1 MDVSALNAAAPLVS
15 ARNVR
20 KAFAARGELAGLF
33 SRGEGALVHAVDDV
47 SFEIREGEILGL
59 IGESGSGKTTL
70 GRLLVR
76 LDHHDSGSIH
86 FRDGRDLAALRGR
99 ALREYY
105 RDVQMIFQDPYASI
119 NPRFTVYDTV
129 AEPLRTQRLGD
140 ASQRRGRVAR
150 ALERAGLRP
159 PSAFADKYPHE
170 LSGGERQ
177 RLSIARALVLEPKLL
192 IADEPVSMLDVS
204 IRAGILNL
212 LKQQSREFGLTI
224 LYVSHDLSTTRYLCD
239 RIAIMYRGRF
249 VEIGEAEQVIDD
261 AHHPYA
267 QALKAAIPIPDPEF
281 ERPRSEA
288 DEDPDDAS
296 GESPGCRYAGLCPN
310 AMAVCRRETP
320 ELQPVAAGQRVAC
333 FLYHRAMAS
342 GSGTQEART
351 E

>member
-1 MDVSALNAAAPLVS
+1 MDGKALSAPALVT

-20 KAFAARGELAGLF
+20 KSFAARGELAGLF
-33 SRGEGALVHAVDDV
+33 ARDEGAMVHAVDGV
-47 SFEIREGEILGL
+47 SFEIRPGEILGL

-76 LDHHDSGSIH
+76 LERHDGGSIH
-86 FRDGRDLAALRGR
+86 FQDGRDLAALGGR

-105 RDVQMIFQDPYASI
+105 RDVQMIFQDPYGSI

-129 AEPLRTQRLGD
+129 AEPLATQRLGD
-140 ASQRRGRVAR
+140 ASARRERVTR
-150 ALERAGLRP
+150 ALERSGLRP
-159 PSAFADKYPHE
+159 PRAFAEKYPHE

-249 VEIGEAEQVIDD
+249 VELGEAERVIDD
-261 AHHPYA
+261 PHHPYA
-267 QALKAAIPIPDPEF
+267 QALKAAIPIPDPEY
-281 ERPRSEA
+281 ERPRTETG
-288 DEDPDDAS
+288 EDPDAS
-296 GESPGCRYAGLCPN
+296 PKESAGCRYAGTCPL
-310 AMAVCRRETP
+310 AMEVCRRETP
-320 ELQPVAAGQRVAC
+320 ELRPVDTGHHVAC
-333 FLYHRAMAS
+333 FLHPPA
-342 GSGTQEART
+342 
-351 E
+351 

>member
-1 MDVSALNAAAPLVS
+1 MDGGGPVSAAPLVT

-20 KAFAARGELAGLF
+20 KSFAARGELAGLF
-33 SRGEGALVHAVDDV
+33 ARGEGAMVHAVDDV

-76 LDHHDSGSIH
+76 LERHDSGSLH
-86 FRDGRDLAALRGR
+86 FQDGRDLAALGGR

-105 RDVQMIFQDPYASI
+105 RDVQMIFQDPYGSI
-119 NPRFTVYDTV
+119 NPRFTVHDTV
-129 AEPLRTQRLGD
+129 VEPLATQRLGD
-140 ASQRRGRVAR
+140 ASGRRDRVAR

-159 PSAFADKYPHE
+159 PRAFADKYPHE

-249 VEIGEAEQVIDD
+249 VELGEAERVIDD

-281 ERPRSEA
+281 DRPRSEA
-288 DEDPDDAS
+288 GEDPDEAPQ
-296 GESPGCRYAGLCPN
+296 ESAGCRYAGTCPK
-310 AMAVCRRETP
+310 AMEVCHRRAP
-320 ELQPVAAGQRVAC
+320 ELRPVDAGHSVAC
-333 FLYHRAMAS
+333 FLHHPADA
-342 GSGTQEART
+342 EART
-351 E
+351 D

>member
-1 MDVSALNAAAPLVS
+1 MDGDTLNVAPLIT

-20 KAFAARGELAGLF
+20 KSFAARGELAGLF
-33 SRGEGALVHAVDDV
+33 ARGEGALVHAVDDV
-47 SFEIREGEILGL
+47 SFEIREGEIFGL

-76 LDHHDSGSIH
+76 LERHDSGSIR
-86 FRDGRDLAALRGR
+86 FQDGRDLAALGGR

-105 RDVQMIFQDPYASI
+105 RDVQMIFQDPYGSI

-129 AEPLRTQRLGD
+129 AEPLATQRLGD
-140 ASQRRGRVAR
+140 VPERRDRVAR

-159 PSAFADKYPHE
+159 PRAFADKFPHE

-177 RLSIARALVLEPKLL
+177 RLSIARALVLEPRLL

-249 VEIGEAEQVIDD
+249 VELGEAERVIDG
-261 AHHPYA
+261 ARHPYA

-281 ERPRSEA
+281 SRPRTDT
-288 DEDPDDAS
+288 DEDSDEPS
-296 GESPGCRYAGLCPN
+296 QERVGCRYAGLCPR
-310 AMAVCRRETP
+310 AMAACRREMP
-320 ELQPVAAGQRVAC
+320 ELRAVDAEHGVAC
-333 FLYHRAMAS
+333 FLYHPAEMEE
-342 GSGTQEART
+342 TKV
-351 E
+351 

>member
-1 MDVSALNAAAPLVS
+1 MDGGELSSAPLIA

-20 KAFAARGELAGLF
+20 KSFAARGELAGLF
-33 SRGEGALVHAVDDV
+33 ARGEGALVHAVDDV
-47 SFEIREGEILGL
+47 SFEIQQGEILGL

-76 LDHHDSGSIH
+76 LERHDSGSIH
-86 FRDGRDLAALRGR
+86 FQDGRDLAALGGR
-99 ALREYY
+99 SLREYY
-105 RDVQMIFQDPYASI
+105 RDVQMIFQDPYGSI
-119 NPRFTVYDTV
+119 NPRFTVHDTV
-129 AEPLRTQRLGD
+129 AEPLSNQRLGD
-140 ASQRRGRVAR
+140 ASARRERIAR

-159 PSAFADKYPHE
+159 PRVFFDKFPHE

-204 IRAGILNL
+204 IRAGILNI

-224 LYVSHDLSTTRYLCD
+224 LYISHDLSTTRYLCD

-249 VEIGEAEQVIDD
+249 VEVGEAERVIDD

-267 QALKAAIPIPDPEF
+267 QALKAAIPVPDPEF

-288 DEDPDDAS
+288 DEDPDEVS
-296 GESPGCRYAGLCPN
+296 GESTGCRYAGLCPKT
-310 AMAVCRRETP
+310 MAVCRLEAPDLR
-320 ELQPVAAGQRVAC
+320 QVNAGHSVAC
-333 FLYHRAMAS
+333 FLYHPA
-342 GSGTQEART
+342 EPHP
-351 E
+351 

>member
-1 MDVSALNAAAPLVS
+1 MDGDTLNAAPLIT

-20 KAFAARGELAGLF
+20 KSFAARGELAGLF
-33 SRGEGALVHAVDDV
+33 ARGEDALVHAVDDV
-47 SFEIREGEILGL
+47 SFEIRQGEILGL

-76 LDHHDSGSIH
+76 LEHHDSGSIH
-86 FRDGRDLAALRGR
+86 FQDGRDLAALGGR
-99 ALREYY
+99 ALRDYY
-105 RDVQMIFQDPYASI
+105 RDVQMIFQDPYGSI

-129 AEPLRTQRLGD
+129 AEPLATQRLGD
-140 ASQRRGRVAR
+140 ASERQERVAR

-159 PSAFADKYPHE
+159 PRAFAEKYPHE

-249 VEIGEAEQVIDD
+249 VEIGEAERVIDD
-261 AHHPYA
+261 ARHPYA

-281 ERPRSEA
+281 SRPRTDA
-288 DEDPDDAS
+288 DEDPD
-296 GESPGCRYAGLCPN
+296 EPSPERAGCRYAGLCPR
-310 AMAVCRRETP
+310 AMEMCRRELP
-320 ELQPVAAGQRVAC
+320 ELRPIDAEHSVAC
-333 FLYHRAMAS
+333 FLYHPA
-342 GSGTQEART
+342 EAGPRT
-351 E
+351 D

>member
-1 MDVSALNAAAPLVS
+1 MDGNALSAPPLVT
-15 ARNVR
+15 ARKVR
-20 KAFAARGELAGLF
+20 KSFAARGELAGLF
-33 SRGEGALVHAVDDV
+33 ARGEGALVHAVDDV
-47 SFEIREGEILGL
+47 SFEIRQGEILGL

-70 GRLLVR
+70 ARLLVR

-86 FRDGRDLAALRGR
+86 FQDGRDLAVLGGR
-99 ALREYY
+99 SLREYY
-105 RDVQMIFQDPYASI
+105 RDVQMIFQDPYGSI

-129 AEPLRTQRLGD
+129 AEPLVTQRLGG
-140 ASQRRGRVAR
+140 ASGRSGASERRGRVAR

-159 PSAFADKYPHE
+159 PRAFADKYPHE

-249 VEIGEAEQVIDD
+249 VELGEAERVIDD

-281 ERPRSEA
+281 SRTRSDA
-288 DEDPDDAS
+288 DEDPDETS
-296 GESPGCRYAGLCPN
+296 PESAGCRYAGLCPK
-310 AMAVCRRETP
+310 AMASCRREVP
-320 ELQPVAAGQRVAC
+320 ELRPVDADHSVAC
-333 FLYHRAMAS
+333 FLYHPA
-342 GSGTQEART
+342 
-351 E
+351 

>member
-1 MDVSALNAAAPLVS
+1 MDGNALNAPPLVT
-15 ARNVR
+15 ARHVR
-20 KAFAARGELAGLF
+20 KSFATRGELAGLF
-33 SRGEGALVHAVDDV
+33 ARNEGALVHAVDDV
-47 SFEIREGEILGL
+47 SFDIREGEILGL

-76 LDHHDSGSIH
+76 LERHDSGSIH
-86 FRDGRDLAALRGR
+86 FQDGRDLAALGGR

-105 RDVQMIFQDPYASI
+105 RDVQMIFQDPYGSI
-119 NPRFTVYDTV
+119 NPRFTVHDTV
-129 AEPLRTQRLGD
+129 AEPLATQRLGD
-140 ASQRRGRVAR
+140 ASERRERVAR

-159 PSAFADKYPHE
+159 PHAFADKFPHE

-212 LKQQSREFGLTI
+212 LKEQSREFGLTI

-249 VEIGEAEQVIDD
+249 VELGEAERVIDD

-281 ERPRSEA
+281 SRPRTDA
-288 DEDPDDAS
+288 DEDPDEAS
-296 GESPGCRYAGLCPN
+296 EERTGCRYARLCPK
-310 AMAVCRRETP
+310 AMEVCRRQAP
-320 ELQPVAAGQRVAC
+320 ELRPVDAGHRVAC
-333 FLYHRAMAS
+333 FLYHPAGTAS
-342 GSGTQEART
+342 GSGEFP
-351 E
+351 EGK

>member
-1 MDVSALNAAAPLVS
+1 MSASPLVT

-20 KAFAARGELAGLF
+20 KSFATRGELAGLF
-33 SRGEGALVHAVDDV
+33 ARGEGALVHAVDDV

-76 LDHHDSGSIH
+76 LDRHDSGSIH
-86 FRDGRDLAALRGR
+86 FQDGRDLAALGGR

-105 RDVQMIFQDPYASI
+105 RDVQMIFQDPYGSI

-129 AEPLRTQRLGD
+129 AEPLTTQRLGNV
-140 ASQRRGRVAR
+140 SERRERIAR

-159 PSAFADKYPHE
+159 PRAFAEKFPHE

-212 LKQQSREFGLTI
+212 LKEQAREFGLTI
-224 LYVSHDLSTTRYLCD
+224 LYISHDLSTTRYLCD

-249 VEIGEAEQVIDD
+249 VELGEAERVIDD

-267 QALKAAIPIPDPEF
+267 QALKAAIPVPDPEYT
-281 ERPRSEA
+281 RPRTDS
-288 DEDPDDAS
+288 DEDPDEVS
-296 GESPGCRYAGLCPN
+296 QESVGCRYAGLCPR
-310 AMAVCRRETP
+310 AMAVCRRELP
-320 ELQPVAAGQRVAC
+320 ELHPVDAEHSVAC
-333 FLYHRAMAS
+333 FLHHPA
-342 GSGTQEART
+342 EARPT
-351 E
+351 AD

>member
-1 MDVSALNAAAPLVS
+1 MGGNPLNAAPLVT
-15 ARNVR
+15 ARHVR
-20 KAFAARGELAGLF
+20 KSFAARGELAGLF
-33 SRGEGALVHAVDDV
+33 ARGEGALVHAVDDV

-76 LDHHDSGSIH
+76 LERHDSGSIR
-86 FRDGRDLAALRGR
+86 FQDGRDLALLGGR

-105 RDVQMIFQDPYASI
+105 RDVQMIFQDPYGSM
-119 NPRFTVYDTV
+119 NPRFTVHDTV
-129 AEPLRTQRLGD
+129 AEPLATQRLGD
-140 ASQRRGRVAR
+140 ASERRERVAR

-159 PSAFADKYPHE
+159 PRAFADKFPHE

-212 LKQQSREFGLTI
+212 LKQQSRELGLTI

-249 VEIGEAEQVIDD
+249 VEVGEAERVIDD

-267 QALKAAIPIPDPEF
+267 QALKAAIPVPDPDF
-281 ERPRSEA
+281 DRPRSEA
-288 DEDPDDAS
+288 GEDPDEVPRENA
-296 GESPGCRYAGLCPN
+296 GCPYAGTCPKT
-310 AMAVCRRETP
+310 MAVCRRDAP
-320 ELQPVAAGQRVAC
+320 ELRPVHAGHSVAC
-333 FLYHRAMAS
+333 FLYHPATHS
-342 GSGTQEART
+342 PRT
-351 E
+351 A